1 MVGQTVSHYRI
12 VERLGAGGMGVVYK
26 AFDTSLDR
34 FVALKFLPEA
44 WSSDRQTLARFQREA
59 RTASA
64 LEHPHICTIHEIGE
78 HQGRPFIVMQY
89 LKGDTLKH
97 RIAGKPLKTA
107 ELLDL
112 AIQISSALDAAD
124 QKGIIHRDIKPAN
137 IFVTAQGAAKILDF
151 GLAKSTGVQ
160 TAAVQIDGRAA
171 PPAPDLDATAAATD
185 LTIPGMMLGTLAYM
199 SPEQARGEDL
209 DVRTDIFSFGAVLY
223 EMATGHPPF
232 SGKTPAAV
240 CGAILHET
248 PAPPRSFNPGL
259 PDKIEETICKAIEKD
274 RDLRYQHAA
283 EIRADLKRLQR
294 TIAEGSA
301 NLASRSSS
309 TGVVTAPPPMKR
321 RTFVTAAMVLALAAG
336 SAYALYALIHH
347 ERKVP
352 FQNPAI
358 NQITGKGEVTL
369 GAISSDGNFVA
380 SAEGEDGE
388 QSLWLRNVA
397 TRSDNRIVPPSSTV
411 YGCLDFSPDGN
422 YLYFCNALSSG
433 APALDRIPVL
443 GGPPQRVVRNIDSD
457 VTFAPAGKQ
466 IAYLRKNDP
475 EPGKWCLF
483 TADADGRNEQTAFCE
498 PGTNRPD
505 DFEGTLAGPLSWSPD
520 GAQIAVGI
528 TEVGDKP
535 GFIDLLNVKTRQ
547 RKTFV
552 DTGDKRVRS
561 IVWLPAGSALIV
573 NYAART
579 DSHHWLIGSFSYPG
593 GDFHSITNDTNSYL
607 VHTISADGKTLAAVQ
622 SRKTGQITLLP
633 PGGFEHGTPATLN
646 LRTKNIGTLSWDA
659 DGELFVVVDGQL
671 VRMSTA
677 GVIDKT
683 FPSLQGTYRSPEP
696 CQRGNRLVFEWDHP
710 QGAPDVNLWRMDADG
725 SNLTRLTSGADG
737 EDPVCPVDGKWV
749 YYVDAT
755 QAQPMRVPV
764 DGGASEPVPG
774 SAVPGGYYAWGNTGL
789 SPNGDRLVYLAK
801 VKTAGRQGTRLKA
814 VTVRLGSGAD
824 SGAVEGFPQVLDI
837 DQRISYPPQFTPD
850 GAAIAYAIRDAGV
863 GNGGDNLWL
872 QSLDGSP
879 GRRITNFQSDR
890 IRMFYWS
897 RDGKT
902 LAVNRTR
909 AESDIVLLRESGSPQ
924 R

>member
-1 MVGQTVSHYRI
+1 VLGQTVSHYRI
-12 VERLGAGGMGVVYK
+12 VARLGAGGMGVVYK

-34 FVALKFLPEA
+34 FVALKLLPEA
-44 WSSDRQTLARFQREA
+44 WSSDRQTLGRFQREA

-64 LEHPHICTIHEIGE
+64 LDHPHICTIYEIGE

-89 LKGDTLKH
+89 LEGDTLKH
-97 RIAGKPLKTA
+97 HIAGKPLKTA

-137 IFVTAQGAAKILDF
+137 IFVTVQGAAKVLDF
-151 GLAKSTGVQ
+151 GLAKSAGAQ
-160 TAAVQIDGRAA
+160 TD
-171 PPAPDLDATAAATD
+171 APDLDATAAATD
-185 LTIPGMMLGTLAYM
+185 LTIPGMILGTLAYM

-223 EMATGHPPF
+223 EMATGRPPF
-232 SGKTPAAV
+232 SAKTPAAL

-248 PAPPRSFNPGL
+248 PALPRSFNPDL
-259 PDKIEETICKAIEKD
+259 PHKMEEIVCKAIEKD

-294 TIAEGSA
+294 AIAEGSA
-301 NLASRSSS
+301 NLASST
-309 TGVVTAPPPMKR
+309 TGVLAAPPPAKR
-321 RTFVTAAMVLALAAG
+321 ITTPGRFAVAASVLALTVG

-347 ERKVP
+347 DRTVP

-358 NQITGKGEVTL
+358 DQITARGEVTL

-380 SAEGEDGE
+380 SAEGEEGG

-397 TRSDNRIVPPSSTV
+397 TRSDSRIVPPSSTM

-422 YLYFCNALSSG
+422 YLYYCDALTRT

-443 GGPPQRVVRNIDSD
+443 GGPPQRVVRNIGSD
-457 VTFAPAGKQ
+457 VTFAPAGRQ

-483 TADADGRNEQTAFCE
+483 TADADGRNERTAFCE

-505 DFEGTLAGPLSWSPD
+505 DYEGALAGPLSWSPD
-520 GAQIAVGI
+520 GTQIAVGI

-535 GFIDLLNVKTRQ
+535 GLIDLLNVKTRQ

-552 DTGDKRVRS
+552 DTGDKRIRS
-561 IVWLPAGSALIV
+561 MVWLPAGSALIV
-573 NYAART
+573 NHASRT
-579 DSHHWLIGSFSYPG
+579 DSHHWLIGSLSYPG
-593 GDFHSITNDTNSYL
+593 GDFHSITNDTNVYQA
-607 VHTISADGKTLAAVQ
+607 HTLSADGKTLAAVQ
-622 SRKTGQITLLP
+622 SRRTGQITLLP
-633 PGGFEHGTPATLN
+633 PGGFERGTPASLS
-646 LRTKNIGTLSWDA
+646 LRTKNIGSFSWDA
-659 DGELFVVVDGQL
+659 GGELFVTVDGQL
-671 VRMSTA
+671 SRMSTS

-683 FPSLQGTYRSPEP
+683 FPSVQGTYRSPEA
-696 CQRGNRLVFEWDHP
+696 CQKGSRLVFEWDHP
-710 QGAPDVNLWRMDADG
+710 QGARDVNLWRMDADG

-755 QAQPMRVPV
+755 QAQPMRVPAG
-764 DGGASEPVPG
+764 GGASEPVPA
-774 SAVPGGYYAWGNTGL
+774 SAVSDGYYAWGNIGI

-801 VKTAGRQGTRLKA
+801 VKAAGRQGTQLKA
-814 VTVRLGSGAD
+814 AIVRLGSGAEA
-824 SGAVEGFPQVLDI
+824 SPQLLDV
-837 DQRISYPPQFTPD
+837 DQTISYPPQFTPD

-863 GNGGDNLWL
+863 KNGGDNLWL
-872 QSLDGSP
+872 QPLDGSP
-879 GRRITNFQSDR
+879 GRRMTNFQSDR

-902 LAVNRTR
+902 LAVDRTR
-909 AESDIVLLRESGSPQ
+909 AESDIVLLRESGSPP

>member
-1 MVGQTVSHYRI
+1 MLGQTVSHYRI

-44 WSSDRQTLARFQREA
+44 WSSERQTLARFQREA

-64 LEHPHICTIHEIGE
+64 LDHPHICTIYEIGE

-89 LKGDTLKH
+89 LEGDTLKH
-97 RIAGKPLKTA
+97 HIAGKPLKTA

-137 IFVTAQGAAKILDF
+137 IFVTVQGGAKVLDF
-151 GLAKSTGVQ
+151 GLAKSAGTQ
-160 TAAVQIDGRAA
+160 TD
-171 PPAPDLDATAAATD
+171 APDLDATAAATD
-185 LTIPGMMLGTLAYM
+185 LTIPGMILGTLAYM

-223 EMATGHPPF
+223 EMATGRPPF
-232 SGKTPAAV
+232 SAKTPAAV

-248 PAPPRSFNPGL
+248 PAPPRSFNPDL
-259 PDKIEETICKAIEKD
+259 PDMMEEIVCKAIEKD

-294 TIAEGSA
+294 AIAEGSA
-301 NLASRSSS
+301 NLASNSSS
-309 TGVVTAPPPMKR
+309 TVLAAPPKR
-321 RTFVTAAMVLALAAG
+321 RTFVTPAIVLALVVG
-336 SAYALYALIHH
+336 SAYAVYALIHH
-347 ERKVP
+347 DRIVP

-358 NQITGKGEVTL
+358 NQITGRGEVTL
-369 GAISSDGNFVA
+369 GAISSDGNFIA
-380 SAEGEDGE
+380 SAEGQDGE

-397 TRSDNRIVPPSSTV
+397 TRSDTRIVPPSSTV

-422 YLYFCNALSSG
+422 YLYYCDALSRG

-443 GGPPQRVVRNIDSD
+443 GGPPQRVVRNIGSD
-457 VTFAPAGKQ
+457 ITFAPAGRQ
-466 IAYLRKNDP
+466 LAYLRKNDP

-505 DFEGTLAGPLSWSPD
+505 DSEGTIAGPLSWSPD

-528 TEVGDKP
+528 TELGDKP
-535 GFIDLLNVKTRQ
+535 GLIDLLNVKTRQ

-552 DTGDKRVRS
+552 DTGDKRIRS

-579 DSHHWLIGSFSYPG
+579 DSHHWLIGSFSWPG
-593 GDFHSITNDTNSYL
+593 GDFHPVTNDTNSYL
-607 VHTISADGKTLAAVQ
+607 AHTISADGKTLAAVQ
-622 SRKTGQITLLP
+622 SRRTAQITLLP
-633 PGGFEHGTPATLN
+633 PAGFEHGTPASLN
-646 LRTKNIGTLSWDA
+646 LRTKNIGTFSWDA
-659 DGELFVVVDGQL
+659 GAELFVTLDGQL
-671 VRMSTA
+671 VRMSTS
-677 GVIDKT
+677 GVIDRT
-683 FPSLQGTYRSPEP
+683 FPNVQGRTIRSPDP
-696 CQRGNRLVFEWDHP
+696 CQRGSRLVFEWDHP

-725 SNLTRLTSGADG
+725 SNLTKLTSGADG
-737 EDPVCPVDGKWV
+737 EDPVCPVDGKWA

-755 QAQPMRVPV
+755 QRQPMQVPV

-774 SAVPGGYYAWGNTGL
+774 SAVPGGYYAWGNIGI
-789 SPNGDRLVYLAK
+789 SPDGDRLVYLAK
-801 VKTAGRQGTRLKA
+801 VKTAGRQGMQLKA
-814 VTVRLGSGAD
+814 AIVRLGSGAEA
-824 SGAVEGFPQVLDI
+824 SPQLLDV
-837 DQRISYPPQFTPD
+837 DQTISYPPQFTPD

-863 GNGGDNLWL
+863 KNGGDNLWL
-872 QSLDGSP
+872 QPIDGSP
-879 GRRITNFQSDR
+879 GRRITNFQSDH

-902 LAVNRTR
+902 LAVDRTR
-909 AESDIVLLRESGSPQ
+909 AESDIVLLRESGSPP

>member
-1 MVGQTVSHYRI
+1 VVGQTVSHYRI

-64 LEHPHICTIHEIGE
+64 LDHPHICTIHEIGE

-89 LKGDTLKH
+89 LEGDTLKH

-137 IFVTAQGAAKILDF
+137 IFVTVQGAAKILDF
-151 GLAKSTGVQ
+151 GLAKSTG
-160 TAAVQIDGRAA
+160 A
-171 PPAPDLDATAAATD
+171 PTDAPDLDATAAVTD
-185 LTIPGMMLGTLAYM
+185 LTIPGMILGTLAYM

-248 PAPPRSFNPGL
+248 PAPPRAFNPGL
-259 PDKIEETICKAIEKD
+259 PDELEETIYKAIEKD
-274 RDLRYQHAA
+274 LDLRYRHPA

-294 TIAEGSA
+294 AIAEG
-301 NLASRSSS
+301 NASLEPGDSPRHHSSRFPS
-309 TGVVTAPPPMKR
+309 TGVIAPPGKR
-321 RTFVTAAMVLALAAG
+321 ITTPRTFVAAAIVLALTAG

-347 ERKVP
+347 DRTVP

-358 NQITGKGEVTL
+358 DQITGRGEVTL
-369 GAISSDGNFVA
+369 GAISADGNFVA

-397 TRSDNRIVPPSSTV
+397 TRSDTRIVPPSSTV

-422 YLYFCNALSSG
+422 YLYYCDALSRG
-433 APALDRIPVL
+433 APELDRIPVL
-443 GGPPQRVVRNIDSD
+443 GGPPQRVVRNIGSD
-457 VTFAPAGKQ
+457 VTFAPAGRQ
-466 IAYLRKNDP
+466 LAYLRKNDP

-483 TADADGRNEQTAFCE
+483 TADADGRNERTAFCE

-505 DFEGTLAGPLSWSPD
+505 DYEGTLAGPLSWSPD

-528 TEVGDKP
+528 TELGDKP
-535 GFIDLLNVKTRQ
+535 GLIDLLNVKTRQ

-552 DTGDKRVRS
+552 DTGDKRIRS

-573 NYAART
+573 NYASRT
-579 DSHHWLIGSFSYPG
+579 DSHHWLIGSLSYPG
-593 GDFHSITNDTNSYL
+593 RDFHPITNDTNSYL

-622 SRKTGQITLLP
+622 SRRIGQITLLP
-633 PGGFEHGTPATLN
+633 PGGFEHGTPAALN
-646 LRTKNIGTLSWDA
+646 LRTKNIGTFSWDA
-659 DGELFVVVDGQL
+659 RGELFVTVDGQL
-671 VRMSTA
+671 VRMSIS

-710 QGAPDVNLWRMDADG
+710 QGAPDVNLWRMDGDG
-725 SNLTRLTSGADG
+725 SNLTKLTSGADG

-755 QAQPMRVPV
+755 QVQPMRVPV
-764 DGGASEPVPG
+764 EGGASEPVPG
-774 SAVPGGYYAWGNTGL
+774 SAVPGGYYAWGNIGL

-801 VKTAGRQGTRLKA
+801 VKAAGRQGTRLKA
-814 VTVRLGSGAD
+814 AIVRLGSEA
-824 SGAVEGFPQVLDI
+824 AEGSPQVLDI
-837 DQRISYPPQFTPD
+837 DQSISYPPQFTPD
-850 GAAIAYAIRDAGV
+850 GAAIAYAIRDASV

-872 QSLDGSP
+872 QPLDGSP

-902 LAVNRTR
+902 LAVDRTR
-909 AESDIVLLRESGSPQ
+909 AESDIVLLRESASPP